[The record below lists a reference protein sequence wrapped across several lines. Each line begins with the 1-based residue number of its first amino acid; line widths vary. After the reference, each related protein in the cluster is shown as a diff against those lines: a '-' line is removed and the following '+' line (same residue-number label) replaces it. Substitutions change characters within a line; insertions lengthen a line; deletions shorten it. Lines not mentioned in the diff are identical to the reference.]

1 MPRNRKGNYAFS
13 LGLSYEFNF
22 LVSPVYLLSKT
33 IHHFLS
39 SSFEARALLVCSLWL
54 SATFWPLLHKKV
66 NEFHGFVDDS
76 FTLKDTTNYIK
87 LAENEKSFIG
97 SKTFKGEV
105 LILFLRTGSKTFLI
119 TIITLLVY
127 CFSGDFKKVL
137 PGIQKH

>member
-13 LGLSYEFNF
+13 LGWSYEFNF

-39 SSFEARALLVCSLWL
+39 SFSETRALLVCPR
-54 SATFWPLLHKKV
+54 WPSTTLLHKKA

-97 SKTFKGEV
+97 SKNFKGEV
-105 LILFLRTGSKTFLI
+105 LVLFLRTGSKTFLI

-127 CFSGDFKKVL
+127 CFSGDFKKVF
-137 PGIQKH
+137 PGKQKH